1 MKTVQPPKNQLP
13 NITIELV
20 DNGYLIEQIHPHD
33 EDQTVTVLHQWVA
46 RTPREVARV
55 IRQNF
60 GSPLSAK

>member
-1 MKTVQPPKNQLP
+1 MNKTPTAKNPLP

-46 RTPREVARV
+46 RTPREVARI

-60 GSPLSAK
+60 GS